1 MEDRNPHALKSGDRV
16 KVVGVGHRDY
26 GKRGV
31 IVKLEGV
38 ADADHGKARAVI
50 AVDLRV
56 YFCFVAEFKKVL
68 RLTAKGERRNH
79 EPTF

>member
-50 AVDLRV
+50 AVDSGG
-56 YFCFVAEFKKVL
+56 FIFVSLPNLKK
-68 RLTAKGERRNH
+68 
-79 EPTF
+79 F